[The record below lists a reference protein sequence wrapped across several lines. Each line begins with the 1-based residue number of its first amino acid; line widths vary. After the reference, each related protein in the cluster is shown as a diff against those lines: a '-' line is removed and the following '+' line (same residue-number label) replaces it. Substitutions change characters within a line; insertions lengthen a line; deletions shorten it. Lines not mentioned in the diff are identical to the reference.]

1 MDRQQIETK
10 LREIIALRIPSLK
23 ADDIK
28 ADADLAALGAD
39 SLAVSWIMAD
49 VEDTFEIVIRSEDIM
64 KLQTLATAVDY
75 VAKRVVG

>member
-23 ADDIK
+23 ADDIR

-49 VEDTFEIVIRSEDIM
+49 VEDTFNIVIRSEDIM